1 MGFFSVKNGQV
12 EAEIS
17 QCKVHWGCSIF
28 LPNLRIKYSALAHAQ
43 MLILVKKGMAL
54 RTGMSREQL
63 IVWSWFLRQNDQ
75 FGEEYNEM
83 STREDL
89 NESCTC

>member
-1 MGFFSVKNGQV
+1 MKNGQV

-17 QCKVHWGCSIF
+17 QCKVHRGSIF
-28 LPNLRIKYSALAHAQ
+28 LPNWRMKYGTLVHAQ

-54 RTGMSREQL
+54 RTGISRERL

-75 FGEEYNEM
+75 FGENKMDVYP
-83 STREDL
+83 
-89 NESCTC
+89 